1 MIFKMERIEFYL
13 IKSLF
18 GFDALHTPNGNP
30 KDGQIIGRFL
40 NLDPLVEYLHL
51 SNNYIPLCMRK
62 DGKIF
67 RVGLGET
74 VHIFNKDRLYFQGD
88 DNKTYPMGI
97 KAGKGPE
104 KYMPTVSPN

>member
-1 MIFKMERIEFYL
+1 MERIEFYL

-30 KDGQIIGRFL
+30 KNGHIIGRFL

-51 SNNYIPLCMRK
+51 SNDYTPICMRK

-67 RVGLGET
+67 RVPLGET
-74 VHIFNKDRLYFQGD
+74 VHVFTKDRLYFQGEK
-88 DNKTYPMGI
+88 NTTYYVEI
-97 KAGKGPE
+97 NAGKGTE
-104 KYMPTVSPN
+104 KYIPTVSEN